1 MRKKLFGNNIEP
13 DCMYCENAVFNKYD
27 VFCKK
32 SKGIRNGRCR
42 PFKYDPLMREPKSIS
57 LRGNYTAED
66 FRL

>member
-42 PFKYDPLMREPKSIS
+42 SFKYDPLIDRKSVV
-57 LRGNYTAED
+57 
-66 FRL
+66 